1 MPRIVAPDSP
11 RERPRQQEADLGV
24 ASLTPGECSGR
35 GVSVRSRRRMRYSA
49 ATSLYPKLGTV
60 TIRCECGGS
69 RSIFPRKV
77 EMCASQA
84 RPLPT

>member
-1 MPRIVAPDSP
+1 MQPMQKQCA
-11 RERPRQQEADLGV
+11 QADP
-24 ASLTPGECSGR
+24 TR
-35 GVSVRSRRRMRYSA
+35 
-49 ATSLYPKLGTV
+49 GTV